1 MSPDTVSTVTDS
13 VLEEV
18 KAWQTRPLDECYPVI
33 FVDALM
39 VKVRDGAHVR
49 NKAAYL
55 VVGVDTDGIKHV
67 LGIWIA
73 NTEGSKFWMSV
84 FSELRNRGLRRILIA
99 CCDGLEACRRRSRRC
114 GRSRSCRRVWCI

>member
-1 MSPDTVSTVTDS
+1 M
-13 VLEEV
+13 
-18 KAWQTRPLDECYPVI
+18 
-33 FVDALM
+33 
-39 VKVRDGAHVR
+39 RDGAHVR

-84 FSELRNRGLRRILIA
+84 FSELMTHQHGNRF
-99 CCDGLEACRRRSRRC
+99 SRCTVSAKWKGKSFFDLLVHMKKFRDPP
-114 GRSRSCRRVWCI
+114 GQ